1 MSNVTPHN
9 GPNRLFRYVD
19 KRLLPG
25 NNVVSY
31 LYKDKNLLLINRE
44 LFDKLPQHEKQRVW
58 NTDQT
63 IIEVVTTND
72 DYFAE

>member
-31 LYKDKNLLLINRE
+31 LDKEKNLLLINRE
-44 LFDKLPQHEKQRVW
+44 LFDLLPWYEKQRVW
-58 NTDQT
+58 NTDRT
-63 IIEVVTTND
+63 LIEVAPPSE
-72 DYFAE
+72 YFGE